1 MAAPPQA
8 LAAYVFAHLTELL
21 PKDSDLGRQL
31 GWYQLFQFLRLVH
44 QVVPPTFALSE
55 EYLEDNEVE
64 FLASAL
70 DLSKS
75 IVAECWL
82 KFRPL
87 VYLIPARN
95 TTADDDH
102 FWRHGVAHKVGAMRI
117 PDKAP
122 TCCDN

>member
-1 MAAPPQA
+1 MAAPQPA
-8 LAAYVFAHLTELL
+8 LAAYVFARLTELL
-21 PKDSDLGRQL
+21 PEDSDLGRQL
-31 GWYQLFQFLRLVH
+31 GWNQLFQFLRLVRR
-44 QVVPPTFALSE
+44 VAPPTFALSE

-82 KFRPL
+82 KFRAL

-95 TTADDDH
+95 TSADDDH
-102 FWRHGVAHKVGAMRI
+102 FRRYGVAHKVGTDCLVAFRRH
-117 PDKAP
+117 D
-122 TCCDN
+122 